1 MKKANSASDAL
12 VVSHMRFARGLANQ
26 FGRGLPSQ
34 ADQDALESD
43 ALFALLRA
51 ARSFDPN
58 RGTSFKTYAGH
69 RIRGAMIDGVRERNS
84 FDRRKRWQPIVIS
97 LHTAVAQDGEG
108 NTVTLGD
115 LLECGGEPVGAAIER
130 QDEVDLLLRP
140 LNRKHRSMI
149 RQYYMAEATQA
160 KIGRRHGLSASRVSQ
175 QLRAARQ
182 QLRAS
187 AAMN

>member
-1 MKKANSASDAL
+1 MKKAHSASDAL
-12 VVSHMRFARGLANQ
+12 AVSHMRFARKLAER
-26 FGRGLPSQ
+26 FSRGLPSQ

-43 ALFALLRA
+43 ALLALLRA
-51 ARSFDPN
+51 ARSFDPD

-84 FDRRKRWQPIVIS
+84 FDRRKRWQPTVIS
-97 LHTAVAQDGEG
+97 LDTVVAHDFEG
-108 NTVTLGD
+108 NILTLGG
-115 LLECGGEPVGAAIER
+115 LLECRGEPVGAAIER
-130 QDEVDLLLRP
+130 KDEVDLLLRP
-140 LNRKHRSMI
+140 LNRKHRSMV

-182 QLRAS
+182 LLQSS
-187 AAMN
+187 AGMN

>member
-12 VVSHMRFARGLANQ
+12 VVSHMRFARKLANQ
-26 FGRGLPSQ
+26 FSRGLPSQ

-43 ALFALLRA
+43 ALLALLRA
-51 ARSFDPN
+51 ARSFDPDH
-58 RGTSFKTYAGH
+58 GTSFKTYAGH

-84 FDRRKRWQPIVIS
+84 FDRRKRWQPTVIS
-97 LHTAVAQDGEG
+97 LNTSVAQDFEG
-108 NTVTLGD
+108 NTLTLGD
-115 LLECGGEPVGAAIER
+115 LLECRLEPVGAAIER
-130 QDEVDLLLRP
+130 KEEVDLLLRP

-175 QLRAARQ
+175 QLRAARL
-182 QLRAS
+182 QLQSS
-187 AAMN
+187 AGMN